1 MGDVI
6 LSPAMLSAVSSLN
19 AIQSQM
25 TALQTRLATG
35 KRVNSPA
42 DDPNA
47 YFTAQSLNAR
57 ATSISGLSAGIQT
70 AQDTVEAANNG
81 IKSIQALLTSAQS
94 IAYQALG
101 SAGTVA
107 PVVTGTLAG
116 LTTSSVIASTGGTST
131 KFKAG
136 DTVTVSDGT
145 TTATYTAA
153 NNDTVQTFLTA
164 INGTSGLKAVAS
176 LNASGQIQ
184 LTATSNVTI
193 TIGGTVA
200 GAGGGSLSS
209 ILGFTA
215 GATAPGAN
223 SSLRQSL
230 AAQYDSLRAQIDQAA
245 GDASFDGT
253 NLLGGGSLTVK
264 LNETGTSTVSVAGGN
279 LSSSALGLTA
289 SSNSWQLD
297 SDINSA
303 LTKINAAIATVS
315 ATSASL
321 GSSGTILQTRLDFNK
336 SMVDTLNG
344 GVTDL
349 TANDANADSAM
360 LLALQT
366 RQQLATTTMSIA
378 SGAYASALQL
388 FG

>member
-6 LSPAMLSAVSSLN
+6 LSPAMLSAVSSLT
-19 AIQSQM
+19 AIQAQM
-25 TALQTRLATG
+25 AEVQTRLATG
-35 KRVNSPA
+35 KRVNSPS

-47 YFTAQSLNAR
+47 YFTAQSLSSR
-57 ATSISGLSAGIQT
+57 ASSISSLSAGI
-70 AQDTVEAANNG
+70 EAAQGTVNAAANG
-81 IKSIQALLTSAQS
+81 IKTIQSLLTTAQT
-94 IAYQALG
+94 IAYQALQ

-107 PVVTGTLAG
+107 PIVTGTLT
-116 LTTSSVIASTGGTST
+116 LTTGTVIASTSGSSS

-153 NNDTVQTFLTA
+153 NNDTVQTVLNA
-164 INGTSGLKAVAS
+164 INGTSGLKVVAS

-193 TIGGTVA
+193 TVGGTVA
-200 GAGGGSLSS
+200 GAGGGSLSG
-209 ILGFTA
+209 ILGLTA

-223 SSLRQSL
+223 SALRQSL

-245 GDASFDGT
+245 GDASFNGT
-253 NLLGGGSLTVK
+253 NLLGGGSMNVR
-264 LNETGTSTVSVAGGN
+264 LNETGTSSLTVTGGS
-279 LSSSALGLTA
+279 LSSAGLGLSA

-303 LTKINAAIATVS
+303 LTKINAAIATVA

-336 SMVDTLNG
+336 SMADTLNG
-344 GVTDL
+344 GASDL
-349 TANDANADSAM
+349 TANDSNADSAL

-366 RQQLATTTMSIA
+366 RQQLATTTLSIA
-378 SGAYASALQL
+378 NGAYASALQL